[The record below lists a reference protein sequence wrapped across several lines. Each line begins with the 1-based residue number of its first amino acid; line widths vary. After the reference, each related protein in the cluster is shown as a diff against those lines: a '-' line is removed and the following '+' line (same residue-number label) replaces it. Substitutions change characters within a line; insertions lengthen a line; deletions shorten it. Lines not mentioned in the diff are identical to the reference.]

1 MYITKIMC
9 VCTQETRRAHTILH
23 TVTLHIGWVCKIES
37 NICTYSKY
45 VYKSAKMAVS
55 TAAVMSTQTQAPV
68 LGAEDGN
75 GSVRFSVGLTI
86 PICMAASR
94 DAATVS
100 VVERLTNCVPFE
112 VGFLDHMLTR
122 VVMMVPFCCRRE
134 WAMFPANLSTEIRL

>member
-1 MYITKIMC
+1 MYNNVFVYTDNKNS
-9 VCTQETRRAHTILH
+9 TYHFTHTLH
-23 TVTLHIGWVCKIES
+23 TRWVCKIES
-37 NICTYSKY
+37 TICTFSKY

-55 TAAVMSTQTQAPV
+55 TAAVMSTQTRAPV

-75 GSVRFSVGLTI
+75 GSVRFTVGFTI

-94 DAATVS
+94 DSATVS

-112 VGFLDHMLTR
+112 VGFLDHMLMR

-134 WAMFPANLSTEIRL
+134 WTMFPANLSTEIRL